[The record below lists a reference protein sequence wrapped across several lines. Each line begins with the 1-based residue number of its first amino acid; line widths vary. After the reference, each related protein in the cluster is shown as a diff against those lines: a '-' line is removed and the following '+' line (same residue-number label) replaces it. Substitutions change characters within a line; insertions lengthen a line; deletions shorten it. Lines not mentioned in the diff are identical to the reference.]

1 MDYVNIFLTLPNPLT
16 VYETNVTSP
25 SPSSDSSLNSDNSME
40 NGATFLDVDCG
51 DDDSSESELTNLA
64 WLTEIKNIGNIPLT
78 GKSPTSNPTVRF
90 NKFMDEIKRSRE
102 EFDKKCQ
109 TFRTNP
115 HEKPPFN
122 YAHIIGMAMMDKE
135 MMTLKD
141 ICNWI
146 KDNFAYYK
154 YVGNWNVWK

>member
-1 MDYVNIFLTLPNPLT
+1 MLI
-16 VYETNVTSP
+16 
-25 SPSSDSSLNSDNSME
+25 SSKM
-40 NGATFLDVDCG
+40 
-51 DDDSSESELTNLA
+51 
-64 WLTEIKNIGNIPLT
+64 IKCCYLCC
-78 GKSPTSNPTVRF
+78 
-90 NKFMDEIKRSRE
+90 RSRE
-102 EFDKKCQ
+102 AFEKNSHVY
-109 TFRTNP
+109 RTNP

-154 YVGNWNVWK
+154 YVGNWNVSISRSR